1 VPAVNTHTFTTFRFI
16 LMRKLIYH
24 VGTTLDNFICQE
36 DRSIGGFLADGD
48 HIPDYLES
56 LKNYDTVLMGKST
69 YEFGYGFGLKPGIA
83 PYPAMKN
90 YVFSQSI
97 EIDAPIDER
106 LTIVRGDSVSF
117 IKHLK
122 NTEGKPIYLCGG
134 GIFASSLLDN
144 GLIDSLIIKLNPVLL
159 GSGIRLFEQSTRQV
173 DLTLTDT
180 KVYNSGVVLLT
191 YAIKGVKD
199 TLT

>member
-1 VPAVNTHTFTTFRFI
+1 
-16 LMRKLIYH
+16 MRKLIYH
-24 VGTTLDNFICQE
+24 VSTTLDNFICQE
-36 DRSIGGFLADGD
+36 DGSIGGFLAEGD

-69 YEFGYGFGLKPGIA
+69 YEFGYGFGLKPGMA

-90 YVFSQSI
+90 FVFSKSI
-97 EIDAPIDER
+97 KIDAPIDDR
-106 LTIVRGDSVSF
+106 LTIVRADSVSF
-117 IKHLK
+117 IKDLK

-159 GSGIRLFEQSTRQV
+159 GRGIRLFERSSRQV

-180 KVYNSGVVLLT
+180 KVYTSGVVLLT
-191 YAIKGVKD
+191 YLINPTEVAIN
-199 TLT
+199 

>member
-1 VPAVNTHTFTTFRFI
+1 
-16 LMRKLIYH
+16 MRKIIYH
-24 VGTTLDNFICQE
+24 VGTTLDNFICGE
-36 DRSIGGFLADGD
+36 DGSIGGFLADGD

-69 YEFGYGFGLKPGIA
+69 YEFGYGYGLKPGMA

-90 YVFSQSI
+90 YVFSRSI
-97 EIDAPIDER
+97 AIDAPIDDR
-106 LTIVRGDSVSF
+106 LTIVRGDSISF
-117 IKHLK
+117 INALK

-144 GLIDSLIIKLNPVLL
+144 ALIDSLIIKLNPVLL
-159 GSGIRLFEQSTRQV
+159 GRGIRLFERSRRQV

-191 YAIKGVKD
+191 YAINEQRIR
-199 TLT
+199 

>member
-1 VPAVNTHTFTTFRFI
+1 
-16 LMRKLIYH
+16 MRKLIYH

-36 DRSIGGFLADGD
+36 DRSIGGFLGEGD

-56 LKNYDTVLMGKST
+56 LKNYDAVLMGKST
-69 YEFGYGFGLKPGIA
+69 YEFGYGYGLKPGMA
-83 PYPAMKN
+83 PYPAMQN

-97 EIDAPIDER
+97 KIDAAIDDR
-106 LTIVRGDSVSF
+106 VTIVRGDSVSF
-117 IKHLK
+117 IKDLK

-134 GIFASSLLDN
+134 GIFASALLDH

-159 GSGIRLFEQSTRQV
+159 GRGIRLFERSRRQV

-191 YAIKGVKD
+191 YLIKRAKV
-199 TLT
+199 TIS

>member
-1 VPAVNTHTFTTFRFI
+1 
-16 LMRKLIYH
+16 MRKLIYH

-36 DRSIGGFLADGD
+36 DRSISGFLADGD

-117 IKHLK
+117 IKGLK

-159 GSGIRLFEQSTRQV
+159 GSGIRLSERSTRQV

>member
-1 VPAVNTHTFTTFRFI
+1 
-16 LMRKLIYH
+16 MRKIIYH
-24 VGTTLDNFICQE
+24 VGTTLDNFICGE

-69 YEFGYGFGLKPGIA
+69 YEFGYGYGLKPGIA

-90 YVFSQSI
+90 YVFSRTI
-97 EIDAPIDER
+97 EIDTPIDDR
-106 LTIVRGDSVSF
+106 LTIVRGDSISF
-117 IKHLK
+117 IKDLK

-159 GSGIRLFEQSTRQV
+159 GRGIRLFERSSRQV

-191 YAIKGVKD
+191 YAIKEQKIR
-199 TLT
+199 